1 MDKDMATAPAV
12 TEAGTAMAAGITI
25 RIIPAIPSRF
35 IIRPATP
42 TGIDGHT
49 IACEGIDTPIATVDG
64 IIITTGK
71 TSGIASR
78 SS

>member
-25 RIIPAIPSRF
+25 RIIPAIPSGF

-49 IACEGIDTPIATVDG
+49 IAEGIDTPIATVDG
-64 IIITTGK
+64 IIITTGE
-71 TSGIASR
+71 TSGGR
-78 SS
+78 